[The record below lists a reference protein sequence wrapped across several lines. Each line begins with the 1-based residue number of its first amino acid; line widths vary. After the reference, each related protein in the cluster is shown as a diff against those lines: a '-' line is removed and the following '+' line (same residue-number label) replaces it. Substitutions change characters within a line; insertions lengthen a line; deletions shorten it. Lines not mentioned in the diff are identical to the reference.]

1 MEDQDLYAALLHE
14 MKNNLV
20 LLTMTMDGIPHTGDA
35 EHDAKLDEAR
45 LLGQRVSERL
55 MQSLFLYKGEKGGVV
70 LSGIDA
76 YCPADM
82 LEEIA
87 VQARSLSKQLE
98 VTVDIAPDVPPFWF
112 YDRNM
117 LEMALIN
124 ALHNSLSYARK
135 RIDIHAEVR
144 DDMLA
149 ISVRDD
155 SEGYPPHILE
165 AVTEGRTLHSN
176 GTGLGLRFA
185 RLIAEAHTNNGKA
198 GQLRLFN
205 DHGAVFEISVP

>member
-1 MEDQDLYAALLHE
+1 MEEQDLYAALLHE

-20 LLTMTMDGIPHTGDA
+20 LLTMTLDSVPRTGD
-35 EHDAKLDEAR
+35 ELHDSKLDEAR
-45 LLGQRVSERL
+45 MLGQRVSERL
-55 MQSLFLYKGEKGGVV
+55 MQSLFLYKGERGGVI
-70 LSGIDA
+70 LNAIDA

-87 VQARSLSKQLE
+87 LQARSLNKHLE
-98 VTVDIAPDVPPFWF
+98 VAVEVEPDVPSFWF

-124 ALHNSLSYARK
+124 ALHNSLNYARK
-135 RIDIHAEVR
+135 RVGIRAAVR
-144 DDMLA
+144 DGMLA

-165 AVTEGRTLHSN
+165 AVAEGRTLQSN

-185 RLIAEAHTNNGKA
+185 RLIAEAHKNGGRV
-198 GQLRLFN
+198 GQLRLYN
-205 DHGAVFEISVP
+205 EGGAVFEISVP

>member
-1 MEDQDLYAALLHE
+1 MKDQDLYAALLHE

-20 LLTMTMDGIPHTGDA
+20 LLTLTLDGIPHTGAAD
-35 EHDAKLDEAR
+35 HDAPLDEAR

-55 MQSLFLYKGEKGGVV
+55 MQSLFLYKGEQGGMI
-70 LSGIDA
+70 LNAIDA

-82 LEEIA
+82 LKDIA
-87 VQARSLSKQLE
+87 AQARSLARHLE
-98 VTVDIAPDVPPFWF
+98 VSVEVGDEVPPFWF

-124 ALHNSLSYARK
+124 AVHNSISYARERMVLK
-135 RIDIHAEVR
+135 AEVR
-144 DDMLA
+144 DGMLA

-155 SEGYPPHILE
+155 SDGYPPHILE
-165 AVTEGRTLHSN
+165 AVAEGRTLQSN

-185 RLIAEAHTNNGKA
+185 RLIAEAHNNRGRCGA
-198 GQLRLFN
+198 LRLYN
-205 DHGAVFEISVP
+205 DDGAVFEIDLP